1 MLRPGGRLLVSDWL
15 RGGSGPSSAE
25 MLEFFRLEG
34 IAYNMASLDESAAA
48 LRTTGFA
55 AVDVRDR
62 HAWYLELAQKE
73 LAAMERKLLPLIVG
87 RTSRERA
94 AHFVA
99 NWRQLVVVLR
109 RGEPR
114 PGHFKATKD
123 G

>member
-15 RGGSGPSSAE
+15 RGGSGPSLAE

-62 HAWYLELAQKE
+62 HAW
-73 LAAMERKLLPLIVG
+73 
-87 RTSRERA
+87 
-94 AHFVA
+94 
-99 NWRQLVVVLR
+99 
-109 RGEPR
+109 
-114 PGHFKATKD
+114 
-123 G
+123 